1 MAFLTSQ
8 TYQEKRNSA
17 ILPIVNVQR
26 DIIRPNIKYMISG
39 RTDVA
44 LGTGRE
50 PAPQTLRKLRGQ
62 GVPLGDRRQTRFK

>member
-26 DIIRPNIKYMISG
+26 DIIQTDIKYMMS
-39 RTDVA
+39 RRADVT
-44 LGTGRE
+44 LRIGRE
-50 PAPQTLRKLRGQ
+50 AAGKLRGQ
-62 GVPLGDRRQTRFK
+62 SVI